1 MQFSNSHQKKISK
14 GNCGTGLIAN
24 MSGTAS
30 HEMLLQGL
38 QILRNLEHRGATG
51 QDPLSGDGAG
61 ILVEIPDSLF
71 RRSWGEKIELP
82 ELGSYA
88 VGVFFFSQDKKKRE
102 QQKLLIEKTIPKSAL
117 EFLCWR
123 KVPTNNQCL
132 SKSDLNREPHI
143 FHLFVTT
150 RNPTI
155 LAKKVYLLRKKISK
169 IALCQKDS
177 FFDVISFSSDSLLY
191 KGLFLAGQLADYF
204 LDLKEEDFKTSFA
217 LVHQR
222 YSTNTLPSWKLAQPF
237 RLLAHNGEINT
248 IIGNINGC
256 NAREWEL
263 QSEAFGKDFSEL
275 LPIIEADCSDSLA
288 FDNFLEFLVA
298 SGVPLLEAM
307 MIMIPRAWENN
318 PLIPKKLKAFYEYFA
333 PMVEAWDGPVSMVF
347 ADKNF
352 IGATVDRNG
361 LRPLRYCQT
370 VDKVL
375 VVASESGVIPFSD
388 IKIQSKGKLG
398 AGEIL
403 AIDRQTNQLL
413 KTESIHQKY
422 SEAYPYLE
430 WNQKNKV
437 YLKNLKGVTSKP
449 SKNPEQATVLQQ
461 QRAFSYSEEE
471 LQMLLKAMSENSE
484 ELVYA
489 MGNDT
494 PLSVLSEKPKLLFT
508 YFKQRFA
515 QVTNPPMD
523 PIREDC
529 NMSLQTYIADKLNPC
544 LRKEIYAKTLV
555 LESPILNS
563 SEFSALAYQKNFPL
577 RSLDIT
583 YPKEKSLQQA
593 LDQLCNQ
600 AATEA
605 KKGILILVLSD
616 ANIQKT
622 RIPIPSLLATAA
634 VHHHLI
640 KQRQRG
646 KLGIVVQT
654 GEARETHHFALL
666 LGYGACAVYPYLA
679 YATIEKMRQTG
690 QIKTAPA
697 ESAQQNY
704 IKAAEKG
711 IKKIMSK
718 MGISTLNSYQGAQIF
733 EAVGLNK
740 KLLQKY
746 FCGTH
751 SPLDGMDLKLL
762 EKESLLQHHAAWE
775 GEAWEFP
782 ADTNSLFTGGE
793 YNWRVQGE
801 RHAYNP
807 QTIHLL
813 QQAAW
818 KNDYSIFKEFTKQ
831 MNELELYKI
840 RNLLDFTSHKK
851 PIAFNEVES
860 ESEIVKRFCTG
871 AMSIGAISKEA
882 HEDLAIAM
890 NRLGARSN
898 TGEGGESA
906 ARYVLDKDGN
916 SRNSSIKQVASGR
929 FGVTSYYLS
938 KAKELQIKIAQ
949 GAKPGEGGQLKGFKV
964 DAYIAELRHTIE
976 GVPLI
981 SPPPHHDIYSIED
994 LAQLIYD
1001 LKNASPKAEVSV
1013 KLVASEGVGTVAY
1026 GVAKGKAD
1034 RVVIAGY
1041 DGGTGASPAS
1051 SIKHAGIPWE
1061 IGIAETQQ
1069 VLMMNGIRDRVRLQV
1084 DGQITTGKG
1093 VVIGALLG
1101 AEEFGFSTSA
1111 LVTQGCILMRK
1122 CHLNTCPV
1130 GIATQDPMLR
1140 KKFKGKPEYVINFF
1154 LHLAKEVRE
1163 IMAQLGVKKFDDLIG
1178 QTEFLKIAKHKH
1190 NLKSRCL
1197 DFSPLLYK
1205 VKRNNTYGSQFFEKT
1220 SYRKTR
1226 EQDNLT
1232 SNILD
1237 NKLIQLAQPALEE
1250 GKKVRFGMCI
1260 KNTQRTVGTMLGYE
1274 LTKRY
1279 AQKGLPDDTI
1289 CADFCGTAGQSL
1301 GAFLPK
1307 GISLRIQGDANDY
1320 LGKGLCGGKIVL
1332 STAAMRKVNPTYIA
1346 QENTI
1351 VGNTVLYGATSGKVF
1366 LNGAAGERFAVR
1378 NSGAYT
1384 VVEGVGEHGCEYM
1397 TGGVVIVL
1405 GKVGR
1410 NFAAGMSGG
1419 YAYVYQT
1426 EATLRKNCNLSVVEV
1441 LNLGKT
1447 KKHGEK
1453 ATHLNK
1459 FWELIEE
1466 HYLETESVV
1475 AKEILADKD
1484 TVLKKFCWI
1493 VPKKQEEKQE
1503 RPEQNKKSPIAI
1515 RPLEVYTVA

>member
-1 MQFSNSHQKKISK
+1 M
-14 GNCGTGLIAN
+14 
-24 MSGTAS
+24 
-30 HEMLLQGL
+30 
-38 QILRNLEHRGATG
+38 
-51 QDPLSGDGAG
+51 
-61 ILVEIPDSLF
+61 
-71 RRSWGEKIELP
+71 
-82 ELGSYA
+82 
-88 VGVFFFSQDKKKRE
+88 
-102 QQKLLIEKTIPKSAL
+102 
-117 EFLCWR
+117 
-123 KVPTNNQCL
+123 
-132 SKSDLNREPHI
+132 
-143 FHLFVTT
+143 
-150 RNPTI
+150 
-155 LAKKVYLLRKKISK
+155 
-169 IALCQKDS
+169 
-177 FFDVISFSSDSLLY
+177 
-191 KGLFLAGQLADYF
+191 
-204 LDLKEEDFKTSFA
+204 
-217 LVHQR
+217 
-222 YSTNTLPSWKLAQPF
+222 
-237 RLLAHNGEINT
+237 
-248 IIGNINGC
+248 
-256 NAREWEL
+256 
-263 QSEAFGKDFSEL
+263 
-275 LPIIEADCSDSLA
+275 A

-298 SGVPLLEAM
+298 SGIPLLEAM
-307 MIMIPRAWENN
+307 MIMIPKAWENN
-318 PLIPKKLKAFYEYFA
+318 PQINKKLKAFYEYFA

-361 LRPLRYCQT
+361 LRPLRYYQT
-370 VDKVL
+370 VDNIL
-375 VVASESGVIPFSD
+375 VIASEAGVIPFPD
-388 IKIQSKGKLG
+388 LKIQSKGKLG

-403 AIDRQTNQLL
+403 AIDRQTQQLL
-413 KTESIHQKY
+413 QTETIHRMY
-422 SEAYPYLE
+422 STAYPYQE

-437 YLKNLKGVTSKP
+437 YLKNLKNPVSKIHKKTA
-449 SKNPEQATVLQQ
+449 KNLEQITVLQQ
-461 QRAFSYSEEE
+461 QKAFSYSEEE
-471 LQMLLKAMSENSE
+471 LQMLLKAMSEDSE

-489 MGNDT
+489 MGTDT

-523 PIREDC
+523 SIREDC
-529 NMSLQTYIADKLNPC
+529 NMSLQTYIADKLNPIM
-544 LRKEIYAKTLV
+544 RKEIYAKSLV
-555 LESPILNS
+555 LENPILSS
-563 SEFSALAYQKNFPL
+563 SEFSALVSQKNFPL
-577 RSLDIT
+577 QTLDIT
-583 YPKEKSLQQA
+583 YSKEKSLQQA

-600 AATEA
+600 AVVEA

-616 ANIQKT
+616 SNIQKN

-640 KQRQRG
+640 SQRQRG

-679 YATIEKMRQTG
+679 YKTIEDMVKTY
-690 QIKTAPA
+690 QIKTTSA
-697 ESAQQNY
+697 EKAKQNF
-704 IKAAEKG
+704 IQAAEKG

-733 EAVGLNK
+733 EAVGISK
-740 KLLQKY
+740 KLLDKY
-746 FCGTH
+746 FSGTR
-751 SPLDGMDLKLL
+751 SSLDGLDLKLL
-762 EKESLLQHHAAWE
+762 EKESLLQHQIAWE
-775 GEAWEFP
+775 
-782 ADTNSLFTGGE
+782 DSSHTNILAVGGE

-807 QTIHLL
+807 TTIHLL

-818 KNDYSIFKEFTKQ
+818 QNDYTIFKEFTKQ

-851 PIAFNEVES
+851 SIPLAEVEL

-871 AMSIGAISKEA
+871 AMSIGAISKES

-890 NRLGARSN
+890 NQLGARSN
-898 TGEGGESA
+898 TGEGGEDK

-916 SRNSSIKQVASGR
+916 SRNSSIKQIASGR

-938 KAKELQIKIAQ
+938 QAKEIQIKIAQ

-964 DAYIAELRHTIE
+964 DAYIAKLRHTIQ

-1001 LKNASPKAEVSV
+1001 LKNANPKAEVSV

-1034 RVVIAGY
+1034 RIVIAGY

-1051 SIKHAGIPWE
+1051 SIKHTGIPWE

-1069 VLMMNGIRDRVRLQV
+1069 ALIMNGVRDRVRLQI

-1130 GIATQDPMLR
+1130 GIATQDPALR
-1140 KKFKGKPEYVINFF
+1140 KKFKGKPEYVKNFF
-1154 LHLAKEVRE
+1154 LHLAREVRE
-1163 IMAQLGVKKFDDLIG
+1163 IMAQLGIKKFDDLIG
-1178 QTEFLKIAKHKH
+1178 QTEFLKVAKQRHH
-1190 NLKSRCL
+1190 LKSKCL
-1197 DFSPLLYK
+1197 DFSTLLYK
-1205 VKRNNTYGSQFFEKT
+1205 VKQKDTLDRKI

-1232 SNILD
+1232 SSILD
-1237 NKLIQLAQPALEE
+1237 NKLIQLAKPALEKSE
-1250 GKKVRFGMCI
+1250 MVRFAMTI
-1260 KNTQRTVGTMLGYE
+1260 KNTQRTIGTMLGYE

-1279 AQKGLPDDTI
+1279 AERGLPDDTI
-1289 CADFCGTAGQSL
+1289 CADFTGTAGQSL

-1307 GISLRIQGDANDY
+1307 GISLRLQGDGNDY

-1332 STAAMRKVNPTYIA
+1332 STEIMRKANPNYIA
-1346 QENTI
+1346 QENAI

-1366 LNGAAGERFAVR
+1366 LNGLAGERFAVR
-1378 NSGAYT
+1378 NSGAYA
-1384 VVEGVGEHGCEYM
+1384 VVEGVGEHACEYM
-1397 TGGVVIVL
+1397 TGGIVIVL
-1405 GKVGR
+1405 GAVGR

-1419 YAYVYQT
+1419 YAYVYQK
-1426 EATLRKNCNLSVVEV
+1426 ESVLRKNCNLSLVEIFA
-1441 LNLGKT
+1441 LSNEKNHSKKT
-1447 KKHGEK
+1447 SHQ
-1453 ATHLNK
+1453 NK
-1459 FWELIEE
+1459 FWKLIEE
-1466 HYLETESVV
+1466 HYQETKSEV
-1475 AKEILADKD
+1475 AKEILADKE
-1484 TVLKKFCWI
+1484 TSLKKFCWI
-1493 VPKKQEEKQE
+1493 VPKEQQEKQT
-1503 RPEQNKKSPIAI
+1503 QSTSQQPIPVKA
-1515 RPLEVYTVA
+1515 RTVA